1 MNRILL
7 LAALVGP
14 SFAQDV
20 ATLHVQGGVYMLVSA
35 GANIT
40 VQIGP
45 DGVLV
50 VDPGPV
56 PLAPR
61 VMAAIRK
68 LSDGPVRYVVNTS
81 AGIDHTGGN
90 ADLVKLGATPA
101 SPAPARVIAHLN
113 VMNRMVAPNAGD
125 PPVPGNLWPNDTY
138 STPFKDLFFNG
149 EAVFITHIP
158 AAHTDGDSIVFF
170 RKSDALSV
178 GDLFTPDLYPSIDV
192 PRGGS
197 VQGLIA
203 GLNKILEIAVP
214 AKYQEGGTLIIP
226 GRGRLCDEADLVEY
240 RDMVTII
247 RDRVA
252 DLIKQ
257 GKTLDQVKA
266 AKPSRDYDTQY
277 TGGIVTPD
285 AFVESIY
292 RSLKQ

>member
-113 VMNRMVAPNAGD
+113 VMNRMVTPNAGD

-138 STPFKDLFFNG
+138 STPSKDFFFNG

-170 RKSDALSV
+170 RRSDALSV
-178 GDLFTPDLYPSIDV
+178 GDLFTPDLYPLIDL

-197 VQGLIA
+197 VQGFIA

-226 GRGRLCDEADLVEY
+226 GRVRSVRWRADLVGIS
-240 RDMVTII
+240 RHGHHHP
-247 RDRVA
+247 RPRR
-252 DLIKQ
+252 
-257 GKTLDQVKA
+257 GSDQ
-266 AKPSRDYDTQY
+266 
-277 TGGIVTPD
+277 TGQDPGPGEGRQ
-285 AFVESIY
+285 AQS
-292 RSLKQ
+292 